1 MWRGPNIA
9 LLVLACHPL
18 ASCCQNDLL
27 PLLTSNLEIDRE
39 WFRPKQPRRVV
50 VPDIILHRLTS
61 SLVDG
66 RKNVKRPQQSCR
78 QNEKRIFRQIV
89 TSAHASAGTKG
100 PMISKFDVVGVNAL
114 SRREVVDWSVVVSIR
129 VESFRIWEEFGIEM
143 QSPKNGNNMSA
154 FAAVMLR
161 SMWWVEH
168 LPVIDD
174 HRGPLGNKIVLVN
187 DVALAQGQNFIVL
200 KQ

>member
-1 MWRGPNIA
+1 
-9 LLVLACHPL
+9 
-18 ASCCQNDLL
+18 
-27 PLLTSNLEIDRE
+27 
-39 WFRPKQPRRVV
+39 
-50 VPDIILHRLTS
+50 
-61 SLVDG
+61 
-66 RKNVKRPQQSCR
+66 
-78 QNEKRIFRQIV
+78 
-89 TSAHASAGTKG
+89 
-100 PMISKFDVVGVNAL
+100 MISKFDVVGVNAL